1 MVARTI
7 WRSMGCFLAA
17 LLLLGAGAIAADTHT
32 KPQLATSA
40 AFAPN
45 GDLWVL
51 TVDQGGLSVRQQRA
65 GGWTEPRALEIGG
78 ETVATHGDNRPKIAF
93 GLRGQVVI
101 SYTRPLARPYTG
113 EIRMLRSD
121 DGGAHFSAPFT
132 VHQDRQVITHRFD
145 SILFDERGDLY
156 TFWIDK
162 RDAEQAW
169 AKHQGD
175 MSSYEGAAVYFN
187 VSNDGGKRF
196 GPDRRLADHSCE
208 CCRIALSSEAG
219 QGVVALW
226 RHVFAGSVRDHA
238 FAKVKGEQASSLER
252 ATEDQWVLKAC
263 PHHGPGLARA
273 AQGGYHAVW
282 YGEKQGKAA
291 ARYGRLDTKGRPVGQ
306 VMELPDARADH
317 ADVAV
322 SGERVVITWRS
333 FDGTQTH
340 LRAWV
345 SSDGGRKFS
354 FRELHATQ
362 SENDH
367 PRLIAQGERISV
379 VWRTED
385 AIYVED
391 VR

>member
-1 MVARTI
+1 
-7 WRSMGCFLAA
+7 
-17 LLLLGAGAIAADTHT
+17 
-32 KPQLATSA
+32 
-40 AFAPN
+40 
-45 GDLWVL
+45 
-51 TVDQGGLSVRQQRA
+51 
-65 GGWTEPRALEIGG
+65 
-78 ETVATHGDNRPKIAF
+78 
-93 GLRGQVVI
+93 
-101 SYTRPLARPYTG
+101 
-113 EIRMLRSD
+113 
-121 DGGAHFSAPFT
+121 
-132 VHQDRQVITHRFD
+132 
-145 SILFDERGDLY
+145 
-156 TFWIDK
+156 
-162 RDAEQAW
+162 
-169 AKHQGD
+169 
-175 MSSYEGAAVYFN
+175 
-187 VSNDGGKRF
+187 
-196 GPDRRLADHSCE
+196 
-208 CCRIALSSEAG
+208 
-219 QGVVALW
+219 
-226 RHVFAGSVRDHA
+226 VFAGSVRDHA

-333 FDGTQTH
+333 FDGIQTH

-345 SSDGGRKFS
+345 SADGGSQFVL
-354 FRELHATQ
+354 RELHATQ
-362 SENDH
+362 GENDH
-367 PRLIAQGERISV
+367 PRLIAQGERSSV